1 MKTAII
7 IHGSYG
13 NPNENWFP
21 WLKSELEKVGY
32 EVFVPE
38 FPTPENQN
46 LESWLNVFKE
56 YENKLDKDTILIG
69 HSLGPAFILNILERI
84 NKRIKACFFISGF
97 LGLLD
102 NKDFDDVNKTFF
114 HKEFDW
120 EKIKE
125 NCNNFLLYH
134 SDNDPYV
141 SIEKAK
147 ELSNKLN
154 AKLKIIKNAGH
165 FNEKAGYI
173 KFNVLLK
180 DIKNL
185 K

>member
-13 NPNENWFP
+13 TPNENWFP
-21 WLKSELEKVGY
+21 WLKSELERLNYKV
-32 EVFVPE
+32 FIPK
-38 FPTPENQN
+38 FPTPENQS
-46 LESWLNVFKE
+46 LESWLNIFEGYKK
-56 YENKLDKDTILIG
+56 YLNKNTILIG
-69 HSLGPAFILNILERI
+69 HSLGPVFILNVLENI
-84 NKRIKACFFISGF
+84 DKKIKACFFVSGF
-97 LGLLD
+97 LGLL
-102 NKDFDDVNKTFF
+102 NNRDFDTINKTFVN
-114 HKEFDW
+114 KEFNWD
-120 EKIKE
+120 KIKN
-125 NCNNFLLYH
+125 NCCNFTLYH

-154 AKLKIIKNAGH
+154 SKLNIIKNAGH
-165 FNEKAGYI
+165 FNEKAGYT
-173 KFNVLLK
+173 KFDILLK